1 MCFGLHR
8 FTRIGDLKLL
18 RMASVGTL
26 PSSTATRKMNDSV
39 CVDKLPE
46 GINEMKIKDDK
57 VRRIFTFPI
66 LWTY

>member
-1 MCFGLHR
+1 M
-8 FTRIGDLKLL
+8 DLKLL

-26 PSSTATRKMNDSV
+26 PSSTTATRKMNDSV

-57 VRRIFTFPI
+57 V
-66 LWTY
+66 